1 MIRFGTHKKLADLV
15 LENILAP
22 TPESIIADASSLS
35 PIGSEASSPTLV
47 NPSQKK
53 PLVASNALEMI
64 ANALHNVDNPAVY
77 PIEIRA
83 NICTF
88 LIQLSR
94 NASQGPS
101 LTRVQEKTRPILQKI
116 KEENKEEEELLTNAA
131 AKVLGLW
138 KSE

>member
-1 MIRFGTHKKLADLV
+1 
-15 LENILAP
+15 LESILAP

-53 PLVASNALEMI
+53 PPVASNALEMI
-64 ANALHNVDNPAVY
+64 ASALRNIDNPAVY

-94 NASQGPS
+94 NASEGPN
-101 LTRVQEKTRPILQKI
+101 LTRVQERTRPILQKI
-116 KEENKEEEELLTNAA
+116 KEEKKEKEELLTSAA
-131 AKVLGLW
+131 SKVLELW

>member
-1 MIRFGTHKKLADLV
+1 MALIKKLADLV
-15 LENILAP
+15 SENILAP

-53 PLVASNALEMI
+53 PLVAPNALEMI
-64 ANALHNVDNPAVY
+64 ASALHNVDNPAVY

-94 NASQGPS
+94 NASHGPN

-116 KEENKEEEELLTNAA
+116 REENKEEEELLTNAA
-131 AKVLGLW
+131 AKVLELW